1 MVLIKFGKV
10 WLFSKHFL
18 LSVPSSPSGV
28 CWMLDGVSQVSI
40 HFSSFFFLFL
50 KLDNLNWSMSSFL
63 IFFSVHSNL
72 LVESLW

>member
-18 LSVPSSPSGV
+18 LSVPSSSGV